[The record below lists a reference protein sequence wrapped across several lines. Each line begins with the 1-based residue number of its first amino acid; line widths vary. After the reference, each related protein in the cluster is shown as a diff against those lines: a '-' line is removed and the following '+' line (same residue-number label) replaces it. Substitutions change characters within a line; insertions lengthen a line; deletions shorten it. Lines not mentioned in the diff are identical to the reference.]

1 VHRTYRWLDAPP
13 RLFGFTFAQWVML
26 LTAVAAGY
34 GCVKLLHVPG
44 QVAVSVGVFVIGL
57 PAALA
62 YLSDGD
68 QLGLGRL
75 VRDAVAWMCS
85 TRLFNAGEDSS
96 SRRLRCVR
104 VEEPTDGVERQVERE
119 MATDKL
125 AELFSEGR
133 WGV

>member
-1 VHRTYRWLDAPP
+1 MHRTYRWLDAPP

-26 LTAVAAGY
+26 LAAVATGY

-44 QVAVSVGVFVIGL
+44 QVAVSTGVFVIGL

-85 TRLFNAGEDSS
+85 VRLFDAGEDCASQ
-96 SRRLRCVR
+96 RLRCVR
-104 VEEPTDGVERQVERE
+104 VEQPADGQEHQTERE
-119 MATDKL
+119 TATDKP
-125 AELFSEGR
+125 AELFSGGR

>member
-13 RLFGFTFAQWVML
+13 RLFGFTFGQWVML
-26 LTAVAAGY
+26 IMAVAAGY

-44 QVAVSVGVFVIGL
+44 QVAVSTGVFVIGL

-85 TRLFNAGEDSS
+85 TRLLEAGEQSS
-96 SRRLRCVR
+96 SQRLRCVR
-104 VEEPTDGVERQVERE
+104 VEELVDGLEGQVERE
-119 MATDKL
+119 AATDKL
-125 AELFSEGR
+125 AEIFSEGR

>member
-26 LTAVAAGY
+26 VMAVAAGY

-44 QVAVSVGVFVIGL
+44 QIAVSVGVFVIGL

-75 VRDAVAWMCS
+75 GRDAVAWMFS
-85 TRLFNAGEDSS
+85 ARMFDAGEDSS

-104 VEEPTDGVERQVERE
+104 VEAPVDGLEGQVERE
-119 MATDKL
+119 TAMDKL
-125 AELFSEGR
+125 AELFSGGR